1 MDLKTK
7 EDVMAFIKETT
18 QMAVQAAIAPLK
30 DEQSTMLKDIIANA
44 NSQSKP
50 KSDDEKGLGMARF
63 IRCVAAGKGHID
75 SAHKFAQKHFGDDD
89 SVTKALSATDFVAG
103 GAAVPPD
110 FVEEIIEFLRP
121 ASIVRRLN
129 PNILPMPTGSM
140 TMPKQTGGATANYV
154 GENDNIPPSEQTTG
168 QIKLSFKKLVT
179 LVPIS
184 NDFLRFAMPAADR
197 MVRDDIVASMSQR
210 SDLAFIRGDGASDTP
225 KGIRN
230 LVASANVL
238 TANASVTLANITVDL
253 GNMVLALEDNNA
265 RMLRPAWM
273 FTPRTKQFLMTIRDG
288 NGNYVFRQEMLG
300 GSLWGYPFATS
311 TQIPNNLG
319 GGSDESEIYLV
330 DMSEVI
336 IGDSTNLLIDAS
348 AEAAYHDGSA
358 VQAAFSRDQTVIRA
372 ISEHDIN
379 LRHDFSVAVLT
390 AVTWGA

>member
-1 MDLKTK
+1 MDIKTK
-7 EDVMAFIKETT
+7 EDVMAFIKETVT
-18 QMAVQAAIAPLK
+18 TAVSAAVTPLK
-30 DEQSTMLKDIIANA
+30 DEQSSLLKDIITS
-44 NSQSKP
+44 SQRPTETISE
-50 KSDDEKGLGMARF
+50 EKGIGMARF

-75 SAHKFAQKHFGDDD
+75 SAHRFAKKHFGEDDR
-89 SVTKALSATDFVAG
+89 VTKALSATDFVAG
-103 GAAVPPD
+103 GATVPPD

-121 ASIVRRLN
+121 ASVVRRLN
-129 PNILPMPTGSM
+129 PSVLPMPNGSL
-140 TMPKQTGGATANYV
+140 TMPKQTGGATAAYV

-197 MVRDDIVASMSQR
+197 MVRDDLVASMSQR

-230 LVASANVL
+230 LAASGNVFA
-238 TANASVTLANITVDL
+238 ANATINLANITVDL
-253 GNMVLALEDNNA
+253 GKMVLALEDNDA

-273 FTPRTKQFLMTIRDG
+273 FTPRTKQYLMTIRDG
-288 NGNYVFRQEMLG
+288 NGNYVFRDEMLRG
-300 GSLWGYPFATS
+300 NLWGYPFATS
-311 TQIPNNLG
+311 TQIPNTLG

-330 DMSEVI
+330 DFSEVI

-348 AEAAYHDGSA
+348 AEAAYHDGTN
-358 VQAAFSRDQTVIRA
+358 VQAAFSKDQTVIRA

-379 LRHDFSVAVLT
+379 LRHDFSVSVLT
-390 AVTWGA
+390 GVKWGA